1 MTDQVQEPQAEE
13 TQQTVEPVI
22 LTIQMSLENVNS
34 LIGLLGTL
42 PFEQVAGFIG
52 AIRSQALTQL
62 QAQQKAE

>member
-1 MTDQVQEPQAEE
+1 MTDQVQEPQPEQPA
-13 TQQTVEPVI
+13 TEPVI

>member
-1 MTDQVQEPQAEE
+1 MTDQVQEPQTEQPA
-13 TQQTVEPVI
+13 VEPVI

-52 AIRSQALTQL
+52 SIRSQAITQL
-62 QAQQKAE
+62 QAQQKPE